1 MKCLKFKNLFLLFL
15 VIILCS
21 CSSNYE
27 RKCKVRK
34 VKFIKTEYSK
44 IVGWK
49 YDSHL
54 TSLNAFSNSCKAILK
69 ISDNNPI
76 SRSTHLGGNARNWK
90 RICQHLNNKKFK
102 TNEQAKHFFE
112 KWFAPYVVLDGQ
124 NTAIGKFTG
133 YYEIEINGSTRKTRR
148 CRHPVY
154 MPPKNLS
161 QNQRKNYL
169 SHSSINN
176 GSLKGKNL
184 EILWVDNH
192 ARLYFMH
199 IQGSGR
205 IKLNDGRLVRLG
217 YAGQNGH
224 DYKSIGP
231 YFKEYNATGINS
243 ALDMIEWL
251 HRNPQDSRK
260 IIERNQSYVFFR
272 TINGDGPIGAQ
283 GISLIPERS
292 IAIDKAIYPYGTPIW
307 IDTSLP
313 KTRNYIDRKYRRLF
327 IAQDTGGAIK
337 GAIRG
342 DIFFG
347 HGKRGEELACYM
359 NNKGKQYALFPKSVK
374 IPNYYR
380 TH

>member
-1 MKCLKFKNLFLLFL
+1 MKCLKFKNILLLIFL
-15 VIILCS
+15 IILCS
-21 CSSNYE
+21 CSSDYK
-27 RKCKVRK
+27 RKYKVREA
-34 VKFIKTEYSK
+34 KFVKTEYSK

-49 YDSHL
+49 YDTHL
-54 TSLNAFSNSCKAILK
+54 ISLNTFANSCKQIIK
-69 ISDNNPI
+69 RGDNQPI
-76 SRSTHLGGNARNWK
+76 SKLSQLGGTAINWK
-90 RICQHLNNKKFK
+90 RICYDLKNQKIK

-112 KWFAPYVVLDGQ
+112 KWFTPYTVLDGQ
-124 NTAIGKFTG
+124 NNATGKFTG
-133 YYEIEINGSTRKTRR
+133 YYEIEMNGSAIKTQR
-148 CRHPVY
+148 CSHPVY

-161 QNQRKNYL
+161 QHQRKSHL

-205 IKLNDGRLVRLG
+205 IKLNDGKLIRLG
-217 YAGQNGH
+217 YAGQNGFE
-224 DYKSIGP
+224 YKSIGP

-251 HRNPQDSRK
+251 HQNPRDGKK

-272 TINGDGPIGAQ
+272 KINGDGPIGAQ
-283 GISLIPERS
+283 GIPLTSERS
-292 IAIDKAIYPYGTPIW
+292 IALDKAIYPYGTPVW

-313 KTRNYIDRKYRRLF
+313 KTRNYTDRKYRRLF
-327 IAQDTGGAIK
+327 ITQDTGGAIK

-359 NNKGKQYALFPKSVK
+359 NNKGRQYALFPKSVK

>member
-1 MKCLKFKNLFLLFL
+1 MNCLKFKNLVLLLF

-21 CSSNYE
+21 CSSGYK
-27 RKCKVRK
+27 RKYKVRK
-34 VKFIKTEYSK
+34 VKFIKTEYNK

-49 YDSHL
+49 YDSHII
-54 TSLNAFSNSCKAILK
+54 SLNTFSNSCKKILK
-69 ISDNNPI
+69 ISDTNPI
-76 SRSTHLGGNARNWK
+76 SKSTRLGGNARNWK

-102 TNEQAKHFFE
+102 TNEQAKRFFE
-112 KWFAPYVVLDGQ
+112 KWFTPYIVLDGQ
-124 NTAIGKFTG
+124 SIKTGKFTG

-161 QNQRKNYL
+161 QHQRKNYL
-169 SHSSINN
+169 SHSSINK

-199 IQGSGR
+199 VQGSGR

-217 YAGQNGH
+217 YAGENGH

-251 HRNPQDSRK
+251 HRNPRDSRE

-272 TINGDGPIGAQ
+272 KINGNGPIGAQ
-283 GISLIPERS
+283 GIPLTPERS

-327 IAQDTGGAIK
+327 VAQDTGGAIK